1 MTKKKVGNKA
11 VPPSFS
17 MEATKRSNQIVIKL
31 SGVISIVEY
40 NCEIAVLKTHG
51 GSIRVT
57 GTKIGVMTLDNNYVE
72 ISGRVEEIGFDYSK
86 T

>member
-1 MTKKKVGNKA
+1 MTKRTVGNKA

-57 GTKIGVMTLDNNYVE
+57 GSKISVMSLDNNYVE
-72 ISGRVEEIGFDYSK
+72 ILGRVEGIGFDYSK

>member
-1 MTKKKVGNKA
+1 MTKKAAGNKA
-11 VPPSFS
+11 APPSFS
-17 MEATKRSNQIVIKL
+17 MEATKRNNQIVIKL
-31 SGVISIVEY
+31 SGVISIVDY
-40 NCEIAVLKTHG
+40 NSEIVVLKTHG

-72 ISGRVEEIGFDYSK
+72 ISGRVGEIGFDYAK

>member
-1 MTKKKVGNKA
+1 MTKKTVGNKA

-17 MEATKRSNQIVIKL
+17 MEATKRNNQIVIKL

-57 GTKIGVMTLDNNYVE
+57 DLK
-72 ISGRVEEIGFDYSK
+72 
-86 T
+86 